1 MNEEEATETKADEPP
16 RAEDVPRDNPPS
28 KKEVQGKPAQ
38 KVRHKKINSRKKV
51 GKQACT
57 IIVTVPTKSEEI
69 KDVGATAKRRRGRP
83 KKTPGTNPSDPRK
96 GSVLDP
102 GKGVC
107 ADPRGGDTT
116 LGAGGPGPPMGH
128 YGTNA
133 ELY

>member
-1 MNEEEATETKADEPP
+1 VNEEEATETKADEPP